1 MNAKLANDLCR
12 LDNWLISNN
21 LQDSVSVTNIITA
34 IKTDHEAIS
43 LDFNVSQNTLKVRVT
58 GK

>member
-21 LQDSVSVTNIITA
+21 LQDSVSATNIITA

-43 LDFNVSQNTLKVRVT
+43 LDFNISQNTLKVRVT